1 MDDVLHDQAEGL
13 RRLLAQDVVRII
25 TVTSGRGGVGK
36 TSAVL
41 NLAIALARRGRRVL
55 LLDENSGPHNLSRR
69 LGLEPK
75 FDLLHVL
82 RREKSMEQIMLQ
94 GPEGIDVVP
103 AALGVKALAGLDA
116 SSGERLVASFRQFP
130 QPVDVVLM
138 DAVAGIERNVLSLS
152 LAAQEV
158 VVVVSNQPASITD
171 AYALIK
177 VLSQDYAKHKFR
189 ILVNNVAATE
199 ARAIFENMAKA
210 ACRFLDVTLDFMG
223 HIPFDEK
230 LKQSS
235 RLHRL
240 VVEAFPVAPSAVAF
254 RQLAETLE
262 QWPYPTTD
270 NGRLD
275 VFMQRLIEH
284 TKIFRGTLL
293 GVIVF
298 RGSKIFFEHR
308 LIRFWKFAHES
319 GDGSCIG

>member
-1 MDDVLHDQAEGL
+1 MHTVDDVLHDQAEGL

-25 TVTSGRGGVGK
+25 TVASGRGGVGK
-36 TSAVL
+36 TSAIL
-41 NLAIALARRGRRVL
+41 NLAVALARRGRNVL
-55 LLDENSGPHNLSRR
+55 LLDENSGKNNLSRR
-69 LGLEPK
+69 LGLEPNY
-75 FDLLHVL
+75 DLLHVL
-82 RREKSMEQIMLQ
+82 HRKKTMEQIMLH
-94 GPEGIDVVP
+94 GPEGIGIVP

-116 SSGERLVASFRQFP
+116 SSGERLVESFRQLQ

-171 AYALIK
+171 AYSLIK

-189 ILVNNVAATE
+189 VLVNTVAAAE

-210 ACRFLDVTLDFMG
+210 ASRFLDVTLDFMG

-230 LKQSS
+230 LMQST
-235 RLHRL
+235 RLHRP
-240 VVEAFPVAPSAVAF
+240 VVDAFPAAPSAVAF

-262 QWPYPTTD
+262 QWPYPTVD

-275 VFMQRLIEH
+275 VFMQRLIQSSRIAVE
-284 TKIFRGTLL
+284 
-293 GVIVF
+293 
-298 RGSKIFFEHR
+298 
-308 LIRFWKFAHES
+308 AHDS
-319 GDGSCIG
+319 RMT